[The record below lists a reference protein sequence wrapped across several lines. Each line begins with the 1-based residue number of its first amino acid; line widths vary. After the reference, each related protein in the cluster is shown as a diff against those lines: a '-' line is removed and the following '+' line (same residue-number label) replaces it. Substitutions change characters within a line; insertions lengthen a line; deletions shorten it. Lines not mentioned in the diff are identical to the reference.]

1 MATGYRI
8 SQPGSCPPMT
18 SGINPM
24 PNAANRTFA
33 GFNSAHPGGAS
44 FLLGDGSV
52 RMVNNNIDLGV
63 YRALM
68 TRAGGESVSA
78 N

>member
-1 MATGYRI
+1 
-8 SQPGSCPPMT
+8 
-18 SGINPM
+18 M